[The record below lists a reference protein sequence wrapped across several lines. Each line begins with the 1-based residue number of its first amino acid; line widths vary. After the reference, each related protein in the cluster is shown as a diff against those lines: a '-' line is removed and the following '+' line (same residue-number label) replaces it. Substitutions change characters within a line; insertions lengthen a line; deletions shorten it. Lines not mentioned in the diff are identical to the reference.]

1 MNHRMENDTIRL
13 YISFSVIIQV
23 VMKNTG
29 FYIVATKSSAMRAD
43 IQAIPFL
50 VICDAFL
57 VILQYGIGMTGSE
70 IFKGACLTIHEVQST
85 PFGTNPNVPI
95 SVFRQI
101 PDERIVQAFLS

>member
-1 MNHRMENDTIRL
+1 MYENDTIRL

-50 VICDAFL
+50 VILFFL
-57 VILQYGIGMTGSE
+57 LIVTVVELLQD
-70 IFKGACLTIHEVQST
+70 L
-85 PFGTNPNVPI
+85 
-95 SVFRQI
+95 
-101 PDERIVQAFLS
+101 L